1 MTAAEIQMKGIQKVG
16 TMSLSISGSY
26 DNDLSQWLF
35 SVAGEVDISNAQEM
49 KTKLEASYREHE
61 ADLMIDVSDL
71 NYIDS
76 TGLGVIIG
84 IYGQIRGADHRI
96 VLINP
101 RENVKKL
108 LRITSLDK
116 VLC

>member
-1 MTAAEIQMKGIQKVG
+1 
-16 TMSLSISGSY
+16 MSLSISSSY
-26 DNDLSQWLF
+26 DGELNKWLF
-35 SVAGEVDISNAQEM
+35 TVAGEVDISNAHQM
-49 KTKLEASYREHE
+49 KVELEASYKEHA
-61 ADLMIDVSDL
+61 ADLLVDVSDL

-84 IYGQIRGADHRI
+84 IYGQIRGEGQRI

>member
-1 MTAAEIQMKGIQKVG
+1 
-16 TMSLSISGSY
+16 MSAVINGSY
-26 DNDLSQWLF
+26 DGDLNQWLYTV
-35 SVAGEVDISNAQEM
+35 SGEVDISNAHLL
-49 KTKLEASYREHE
+49 KSKLETSYSEHA

-71 NYIDS
+71 GYIDS

-84 IYGQIRGADHRI
+84 LFGQIRGAGHRI

-101 RENVKKL
+101 KENVKKL

>member
-1 MTAAEIQMKGIQKVG
+1 
-16 TMSLSISGSY
+16 MSLSTSGNY
-26 DNDLSQWLF
+26 DGDLNQWLF
-35 SVAGEVDISNAQEM
+35 TVAGEVDISNAQQM
-49 KTKLEASYREHE
+49 KAELEASYKQHE
-61 ADLMIDVSDL
+61 ADLLLDISDL

-84 IYGQIRGADHRI
+84 IYGQIRGEGHRI

>member
-1 MTAAEIQMKGIQKVG
+1 M
-16 TMSLSISGSY
+16 SGSY
-26 DNDLSQWLF
+26 DGDLNQWLF

-49 KTKLEASYREHE
+49 KSSLETSYKEHE
-61 ADLMIDVSDL
+61 ADLLIDVSDL

-84 IYGQIRGADHRI
+84 IYGQIRGSNHRI